1 MLSFD
6 PKNRFTVTQLLSE
19 PIFDKIR
26 NIELEIESDIT
37 INLEVDL
44 DEAGKDT
51 IENYREMILLTM
63 DEIC

>member
-6 PKNRFTVTQLLSE
+6 PKNRFTVTQLLSN